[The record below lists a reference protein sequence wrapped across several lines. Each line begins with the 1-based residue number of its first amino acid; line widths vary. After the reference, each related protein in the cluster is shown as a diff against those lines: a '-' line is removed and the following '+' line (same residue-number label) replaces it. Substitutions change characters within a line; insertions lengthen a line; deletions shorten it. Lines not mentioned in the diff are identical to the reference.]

1 MPVRQVEVATCEKP
15 ECQREVIA
23 RLDRNPH
30 VKAVLVSAGKNSGVD
45 LVPNWKRAPLIW
57 QYIQENFEP
66 DMTEG
71 RVTIWRRK

>member
-1 MPVRQVEVATCEKP
+1 
-15 ECQREVIA
+15 
-23 RLDRNPH
+23 
-30 VKAVLVSAGKNSGVD
+30 VLVSSAQNSGVD

-71 RVTIWRRK
+71 KVTIWRRK